1 MGFFSDIGDVFSG
14 LGGSIIGAAGNVVG
28 GLLGNNSASKEASKN
43 RDWQEYMSSTAHQ
56 REVADLKAAGLNPIL
71 SANNG
76 AAVGSGATA
85 AQQNPFAGFGETIN
99 SARKIDEVDKEA
111 LKIQKQQAD
120 ASTHLQDEMRQTE
133 VSKQRLN
140 ASQETLNT
148 EMSGLTRMNSV
159 NAILNRD
166 NIVKQGQSLEA
177 SVQRDLSQ
185 AGFNSAYAAKMMAD
199 KVLTTRE
206 VNQGKYDE
214 KVETYTRPIRNVFD
228 TITAPVR
235 GIFHKSSNSNTNR
248 ME

>member
-1 MGFFSDIGDVFSG
+1 MGFFSSISNVFSNAG
-14 LGGSIIGAAGNVVG
+14 KSILGSAGNLLGGFI
-28 GLLGNNSASKEASKN
+28 GNNSASREARYN
-43 RDWQEYMSSTAHQ
+43 RDWQEQMSSTSHQ

-76 AAVGSGATA
+76 AGIGSGATA

-111 LKIQKQQAD
+111 LKIQQQEAD

-140 ASQETLNT
+140 ASQETLNA

-159 NAILNRD
+159 NSILNRD
-166 NIVKQGQSLEA
+166 NIVKQGQSLDA
-177 SVQRDLSQ
+177 SVARDLSQ

-214 KVETYTRPIRNVFD
+214 KVETYTRPIRNIFD
-228 TITAPVR
+228 TITSPVR

>member
-1 MGFFSDIGDVFSG
+1 MGLFSSLTSAFTG
-14 LGGSIIGAAGNVVG
+14 LGGSIIGAAGNVTG
-28 GLLGNNSASKEASKN
+28 GFLGNNAASKEARAN
-43 RDWQEYMSSTAHQ
+43 RDWQEHMSSTSHQ

-71 SANNG
+71 SANHG
-76 AAVGSGATA
+76 AAMGSGATA
-85 AQQNPFAGFGETIN
+85 AQSNPFAGFGETVN

-111 LKIQKQQAD
+111 LKIQQQQAD

-140 ASQETLNT
+140 ASQEILNS

-159 NAILNRD
+159 NAVLNRD

-177 SVQRDLSQ
+177 GIQRDLTQ
-185 AGFNSAYAAKMMAD
+185 AGFNSAYAAKIAAD

-214 KVETYTRPIRNVFD
+214 KVETYTRPIRNIFD

-235 GIFHKSSNSNTNR
+235 GIFHKSSNTNTNR
-248 ME
+248 WE

>member
-1 MGFFSDIGDVFSG
+1 M
-14 LGGSIIGAAGNVVG
+14 LPAIIGAVGAIAG
-28 GLLGNNSASKEASKN
+28 GLLGNSAAAKEASKN
-43 RDWQEYMSSTAHQ
+43 RAWQQDMSNTAHQ

-85 AQQNPFAGFGETIN
+85 AQSNPFTELSQAIN

-111 LKIQKQQAD
+111 LRIRQQEAD
-120 ASTHLQDEMRQTE
+120 ASTSLQKEMTKTE
-133 VSKQRLN
+133 VSKQQLN
-140 ASQETLNT
+140 ATQEILNA
-148 EMSGLTRMNSV
+148 EISGLTRMNSV

-166 NIVKQGQSLEA
+166 NIVKQGQSIEA
-177 SVQRDLSQ
+177 SIQKDLSQ
-185 AGFNSAYAAKMMAD
+185 AGFNSAYAAKIMAD

-214 KVETYTRPIRNVFD
+214 KVETYTRPIRNIFD
-228 TITAPVR
+228 TITAPIR
-235 GIFHKSSNSNTNR
+235 GIFHKSSNSNYNR